1 MMGIPY
7 RYGIETLPINRNRN
21 VKHKTETETERT
33 PKKKEK
39 KKFETS
45 AFGGASRC
53 LFFRSNLS
61 SIVQV
66 EAPQG
71 ALEGSLQGAQCQSPT
86 VAAPIYLISRRGRKQ
101 PFTDLSEVISRAVRR

>member
-7 RYGIETLPINRNRN
+7 RYRIETLPINRNGN

-33 PKKKEK
+33 PRKKEK

-53 LFFRSNLS
+53 HFFRGNLS

-66 EAPQG
+66 GTLQG
-71 ALEGSLQGAQCQSPT
+71 ALEG
-86 VAAPIYLISRRGRKQ
+86 RRGTR
-101 PFTDLSEVISRAVRR
+101 RAKRSNSTVSAGCPQ

>member
-1 MMGIPY
+1 MKGIPY

-39 KKFETS
+39 KKLETP

-53 LFFRSNLS
+53 FLFDRKLS
-61 SIVQV
+61 IIVQV
-66 EAPQG
+66 EM
-71 ALEGSLQGAQCQSPT
+71 LQGAYEGCLHGRKRHSFSRGS
-86 VAAPIYLISRRGRKQ
+86 PIYLISRRGGKQ
-101 PFTDLSEVISRAVRR
+101 PFTDFLPVVTRGARR